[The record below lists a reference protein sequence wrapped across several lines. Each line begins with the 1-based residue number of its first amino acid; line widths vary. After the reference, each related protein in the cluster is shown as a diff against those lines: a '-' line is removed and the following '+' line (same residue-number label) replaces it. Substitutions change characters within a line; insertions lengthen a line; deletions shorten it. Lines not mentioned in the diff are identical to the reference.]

1 MKTANSEWRV
11 ASRTSLFAIPYSLLA
26 AITARAHAQNQPCR
40 IDIEHV
46 GRQAVRTQVTPQTEN
61 IFAGG
66 DIRLRCRGQNVRM
79 WTDSIAW
86 YQGQVLQFIG
96 NFRYE
101 DQTAKIT
108 SEFATYIKTQE
119 KWEARG
125 NVVYLNIHDNSRL
138 EGPYVDY
145 YRKVAGVRDLE
156 DVYAEQRPRLELPV
170 NDSGRGTEPYIVL
183 ADRLRMR
190 GQTLMWAGGTV
201 TIDRSDIRGRGDSL
215 TLVTGKE
222 GTGTLLGHASMEKM
236 AEDSFA
242 LRGKRIDLTMA
253 SRELTSVTGRDS
265 ASVVSRDLD
274 LRAANVRLRLEN
286 RKVIQTFAWG
296 KDPAPVAL
304 TTDYQLK
311 GDSLAVD
318 TPEQVL
324 KEFRSFGHA
333 WVGFRPDTVKGERDW
348 LSGDTVTAEFAT
360 IPGQQGPKK
369 SAVQKLEAR
378 SGAAAFYRVAS
389 VNTKTLLPSINY
401 SKADRIVLLMTPGDS
416 VKVDRVEMT
425 GKVFGVQLEP
435 TTAADSLKLRAGPPR
450 RP

>member
-1 MKTANSEWRV
+1 MAHCLLPLFVFV
-11 ASRTSLFAIPYSLLA
+11 ASPL
-26 AITARAHAQNQPCR
+26 QGQDQPCR
-40 IDIEHV
+40 IDIIHV
-46 GRQAVRTQVTPQTEN
+46 GRQAVRTQVTPETEN

-96 NFRYE
+96 HFRYE
-101 DQTAKIT
+101 DETAKVT
-108 SEFATYIKTQE
+108 ADFGTYIKTQE

-125 NVVYLNIHDNSRL
+125 NVVYLNLHDASRL

-145 YRKVAGVRDLE
+145 ARKVKGFRELE

-170 NDSGRGTEPYIVL
+170 NDSGRGTDPYIVR
-183 ADRLRMR
+183 ADRVRMR

-215 TLVTGKE
+215 TLITGKE
-222 GTGTLLGHASMEKM
+222 GVGALVGHAAMEKM
-236 AEDSFA
+236 AEDSFS

-253 SRELTSVTGRDS
+253 NRELTSVTGRDS

-274 LRAANVRLRLEN
+274 LQAAVVRLRLDA

-296 KDPAPVAL
+296 KAPTPVAL
-304 TTDYQLK
+304 TSDYQLRA
-311 GDSLAVD
+311 DSLAVD

-333 WVGFRPDTVKGERDW
+333 WVGFRPDTAKGERDW
-348 LSGDTVTAEFAT
+348 LAGDTIRAEFTT
-360 IPGQQGPKK
+360 IPGAQGQKK
-369 SAVQKLEAR
+369 AVVQKLEAR
-378 SGAAAFYRVAS
+378 SGASAFYRVAS
-389 VNTKTLLPSINY
+389 ANAKTTLPSINY

-425 GKVFGVQLEP
+425 GKVYGVQLEP
-435 TTAADSLKLRAGPPR
+435 TTIADSLRLRPTPPR

>member
-1 MKTANSEWRV
+1 LLLFIV
-11 ASRTSLFAIPYSLLA
+11 PSLQ
-26 AITARAHAQNQPCR
+26 AQNQPCR
-40 IDIEHV
+40 VDILHV
-46 GRQAVRTQVTPQTEN
+46 GRQAVRTQVTAETEN

-96 NFRYE
+96 HFRYE
-101 DQTAKIT
+101 DQTARIT

-125 NVVYLNIHDNSRL
+125 NVVYLNLRDGSRM
-138 EGPYVDY
+138 EGPSVDY
-145 YRKVAGVRDLE
+145 YRKSSGFRELE
-156 DVYAEQRPRLELPV
+156 EVFADQRPRLELPV
-170 NDSGRGTEPYIVL
+170 TDSGRGTEPYLVV

-190 GQTLMWAGGTV
+190 GQTLMWAGGKV

-215 TLVTGKE
+215 TLITGKE
-222 GTGTLLGHASMEKM
+222 GTGALVGNAAMEKM

-242 LRGKRIDLTMA
+242 LHGKRIDLTMA
-253 SRELTSVTGRDS
+253 GRELTSVTGRDS

-274 LRAANVRLRLEN
+274 LQAAVVRLRLDAS
-286 RKVIQTFAWG
+286 KVIQTFAWG
-296 KDPAPVAL
+296 KAPSPIAL

-318 TPEQVL
+318 TPDQVL
-324 KEFRSFGHA
+324 KEFRSFGNA
-333 WVGFRPDTVKGERDW
+333 WVGFRPDTAKGERDW
-348 LSGDTVTAEFAT
+348 LAGDTIRAEFTPVAGAS
-360 IPGQQGPKK
+360 GQKK
-369 SAVQKLEAR
+369 SVVQRLEAR
-378 SGAAAFYRVAS
+378 SGASAFYRVAS
-389 VNTKTLLPSINY
+389 PDAKTLLPSINY
-401 SKADRIVLLMTPGDS
+401 SKADRIVLIMTPGDS
-416 VKVDRVEMT
+416 VKVERVEMT

-435 TTAADSLKLRAGPPR
+435 TTLADSLRIRPTPPR